1 MLRARRTARGAA
13 GADRGDRGRRRG
25 PAGRRHGSDRKGL
38 VPDRAATT
46 AGPTPPTARDL
57 CARSHS
63 TRSGSIRWPVSNEA
77 FASFVEA
84 TGYATEAERFG
95 WSFVF
100 AGLLPDDFP
109 PTQAVV
115 EAPWWRKV
123 EGADW
128 RHPEGPQSSLDDRLD
143 HPVVHVTWNDA
154 QAYCTWAGRR
164 LPTEAEWEFAARGGL
179 DGKAFPWGDER
190 EPGGEHRM
198 NVWQGD
204 FPTKNTE
211 ADGYYGTC
219 PVDAFPP
226 NGYGL
231 HNVTGNVWEWAADW
245 FDPAFR
251 RQDRDH
257 DPRGP
262 ATRHPQDPEGR
273 LIPLPRL
280 LLPALQSS
288 GPAGQLAGQLR
299 RQRRLSLR
307 ARRLSWPSSATP
319 APADAPR
326 VRPHDPSSPSVAVRA
341 SATAAS
347 APWPAR

>member
-1 MLRARRTARGAA
+1 MVPIEKGSFLM
-13 GADRGDRGRRRG
+13 
-25 PAGRRHGSDRKGL
+25 GSD
-38 VPDRAATT
+38 DRWAYPADGE
-46 AGPTPPTARDL
+46 GPVREISLDSFLIDPVA
-57 CARSHS
+57 
-63 TRSGSIRWPVSNEA
+63 VSNEA
-77 FASFVEA
+77 FSSFVEA
-84 TGYATEAERFG
+84 SGYATEAERFG

-143 HPVVHVTWNDA
+143 HPAVHVTWNDA
-154 QAYCTWAGRR
+154 QAYCTWTGRR

-198 NVWQGD
+198 NVWQGE

-251 RQDRDH
+251 QQDRDR

-262 ATRHPQDPEGR
+262 DDRHPQDPEGR
-273 LIPLPRL
+273 LISLPRL
-280 LLPALQSS
+280 LLPALQSRGS
-288 GPAGQLAGQLR
+288 TGQLPGQLR

-307 ARRLSWPSSATP
+307 PRRLSFSPALRPSSAERPRAHSSRPGRGALRPPLSP
-319 APADAPR
+319 A
-326 VRPHDPSSPSVAVRA
+326 
-341 SATAAS
+341 
-347 APWPAR
+347 

>member
-1 MLRARRTARGAA
+1 MRQPAEPTVGITASSEARPTDDMVLIG
-13 GADRGDRGRRRG
+13 GGSFLM
-25 PAGRRHGSDRKGL
+25 GSDDQWAYPADGE
-38 VPDRAATT
+38 
-46 AGPTPPTARDL
+46 GPVREISLDSFWIDAM
-57 CARSHS
+57 A
-63 TRSGSIRWPVSNEA
+63 VSNEA
-77 FASFVEA
+77 FASFIEA

-128 RHPEGPQSSLDDRLD
+128 RHPEGPQSSLEDRLD
-143 HPVVHVTWNDA
+143 HPVLHVSWNDA

-198 NVWQGD
+198 NVWQGA
-204 FPTKNTE
+204 FPTNNTE

-219 PVDAFPP
+219 PVHAFPP

-231 HNVTGNVWEWAADW
+231 HNVTGNVWEWGADW
-245 FDPAFR
+245 FDPRFHQ
-251 RQDRDH
+251 QDRDH

-262 ATRHPQDPEGR
+262 SAG
-273 LIPLPRL
+273 
-280 LLPALQSS
+280 ALKIQKGGSYLCHDS
-288 GPAGQLAGQLR
+288 YCR
-299 RQRRLSLR
+299 RYRVA
-307 ARRLSWPSSATP
+307 ARQGNSPDSPTGNTGFRCAR
-319 APADAPR
+319 DA
-326 VRPHDPSSPSVAVRA
+326 
-341 SATAAS
+341 
-347 APWPAR
+347 